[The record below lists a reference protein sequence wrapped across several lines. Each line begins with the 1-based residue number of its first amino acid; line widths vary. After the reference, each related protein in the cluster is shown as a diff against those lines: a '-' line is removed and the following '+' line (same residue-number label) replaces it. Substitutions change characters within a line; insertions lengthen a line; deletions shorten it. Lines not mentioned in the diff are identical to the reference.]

1 MMAQQKRRGRRPLKE
16 AVKPVKGSSKGPVS
30 AAKQNELDAAE
41 KAEKDEKETGSTPK
55 SGPVKKEN
63 AQYSDKFQQML
74 EYLVNEDQASAEAL
88 FHDIVVEKSRSIY
101 ENLLAE
107 EEDEVEESDDEEVD
121 EADEDVE
128 ESDDDLEEDWEAEVD
143 ESDDEEVDEADE
155 EVDEADEEVDEDY
168 YGDYVEADDD
178 LEMGGDPEGDLSMD
192 MDDGGDDMGGD
203 DMAGDDMDMDAE
215 EGGDT
220 DEKIADL
227 EAELADLKAEF
238 EELMAGEEG
247 GDDDMDMGSGE
258 GDDDMDMG
266 DEEGDMG
273 DEEGDMDMEEPAEE
287 ESFTYERQDPSN
299 LSAAEQMREYVEK
312 VGGGK
317 EFPGPGKMGD
327 NGVYT
332 KSPVASKNDMGGTT
346 TNLLNAGTSN
356 VTTVAAKGQLQG
368 AQMQSPVPKVDD
380 AGNVNKPGAKA
391 AKSFYKNNGK
401 GYGAEKTGAM
411 SKETAADKGAGSPLN
426 GAPKRAK

>member
-1 MMAQQKRRGRRPLKE
+1 MAQQKRRGRRPVKE
-16 AVKPVKGSSKGPVS
+16 AVQRVRGS
-30 AAKQNELDAAE
+30 
-41 KAEKDEKETGSTPK
+41 K
-55 SGPVKKEN
+55 SGPVNAAKQKELDQGEKADSQTTGSTAKSGPMKKSVEKN
-63 AQYSDKFQQML
+63 SVQYSDKFTKML
-74 EYLVNEDQASAEAL
+74 EYLVNEDKAKAEEL
-88 FHDIVVEKSRSIY
+88 FHEIVVEKSRSIY
-101 ENLLAE
+101 ENLLEDDE
-107 EEDEVEESDDEEVD
+107 EVDEADEEEVD

-143 ESDDEEVDEADE
+143 ESDDEEVDE
-155 EVDEADEEVDEDY
+155 DY

-192 MDDGGDDMGGD
+192 MDDEGGDDM
-203 DMAGDDMDMDAE
+203 DMGGDDMDMDAE

-220 DEKIADL
+220 ESKIADL

-247 GDDDMDMGSGE
+247 GDDMDMGSDE
-258 GDDDMDMG
+258 GGDDMDMG
-266 DEEGDMG
+266 DEEGEMG

-287 ESFTYERQDPSN
+287 ESFTYERQDPGPK
-299 LSAAEQMREYVEK
+299 SAAEQMREYVEK

-346 TNLLNAGTSN
+346 ANLMNGGTSN

-391 AKSFYKNNGK
+391 AKSFYSNNNK

-411 SKETAADKGAGSPLN
+411 SKETAADKSAGSPLN

>member
-1 MMAQQKRRGRRPLKE
+1 MAQNKKRKNVTE
-16 AVKPVKGSSKGPVS
+16 AIKPVAGSKKGPVS
-30 AAKQNELDAAE
+30 AQKQKELDQAE
-41 KAEKDEKETGSTPK
+41 KADKKKTGSTAK
-55 SGPVKKEN
+55 SGPVKKTEN
-63 AQYSDKFQQML
+63 AHYSDKFSKML
-74 EYLVNEDQASAEAL
+74 EYLVNEDKAKAEEL
-88 FHDIVVEKSRSIY
+88 FHEIVVEKSRSIY
-101 ENLLAE
+101 EGLLEDDE
-107 EEDEVEESDDEEVD
+107 EVDEADEEEVD

-143 ESDDEEVDEADE
+143 ESDDEEVDESDEEVDEADE

-192 MDDGGDDMGGD
+192 MDDEGGMDMGGD
-203 DMAGDDMDMDAE
+203 DMGGDDMDMDAE

-220 DEKIADL
+220 DSKIADL

-258 GDDDMDMG
+258 GDDEMDMG
-266 DEEGDMG
+266 DEEGEMG
-273 DEEGDMDMEEPAEE
+273 DEEGEMDMEEPAEE
-287 ESFTYERQDPSN
+287 ESFTYERQDPGPK
-299 LSAAEQMREYVEK
+299 SAAEQMREYVEK

-332 KSPVASKNDMGGTT
+332 KSPVASKKLLNTVKIGAATT
-346 TNLLNAGTSN
+346 KDISRDDTYQILMFLIPIIYNTPIFIFKKLPLFPREVNTNFETNLRERLRELIS
-356 VTTVAAKGQLQG
+356 
-368 AQMQSPVPKVDD
+368 
-380 AGNVNKPGAKA
+380 
-391 AKSFYKNNGK
+391 KSC
-401 GYGAEKTGAM
+401 
-411 SKETAADKGAGSPLN
+411 L
-426 GAPKRAK
+426 